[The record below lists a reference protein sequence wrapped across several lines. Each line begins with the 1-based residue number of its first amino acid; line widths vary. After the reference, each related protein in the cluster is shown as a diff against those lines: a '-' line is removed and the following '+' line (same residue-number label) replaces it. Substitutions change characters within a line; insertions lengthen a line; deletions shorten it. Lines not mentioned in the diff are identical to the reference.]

1 MPVMKSPQ
9 KPKAD
14 KDKQFDVI
22 IQVAH
27 DDRTG
32 NTRTVEKPAR
42 YSFET
47 EAEALDLARQLK
59 AIAAVEEAE

>member
-1 MPVMKSPQ
+1 MPVMKAPQ

-14 KDKQFDVI
+14 PYKQYDVI
-22 IQVAH
+22 IQVVH

-47 EAEALDLARQLK
+47 EAEALDLAKQLK
-59 AIAAVEEAE
+59 AQAAVEEAE